1 MQESFT
7 ILCDVRYFPEQA
19 FRLATEWSKAFNKPI
34 SFLSLASNEQE
45 LAKMKSVYQEWEQEK
60 NLSFL
65 TYCRVGE
72 LSSLSSLLDELN
84 LAILIIPLAKQTR
97 FYRVMP
103 LLSACRD
110 LRIPYAFIK
119 EEFTFLSCKKWL
131 IPVNFLPEEKEKGV
145 IASSFGRF
153 YASSFD
159 ILLANDYGSRAACN
173 AEAIQTLLTKFSIPY
188 HLSKGRKD
196 SFGIQQEAVMRA
208 SQGEADIVVLTAS
221 REYGLDDLLFGPPER
236 KMIVNSRV
244 PLLMLNPRDD
254 LYVLCG

>member
-34 SFLSLASNEQE
+34 SLLSLVSDEQE
-45 LAKMKSVYQEWEQEK
+45 RSGVESVHRKWKQEK
-60 NLSFL
+60 EDVFL
-65 TYCRVGE
+65 TYCKTGSLPFLSLILNE
-72 LSSLSSLLDELN
+72 LDV
-84 LAILIIPLAKQTR
+84 AILIIPLAKQTR

-110 LRIPYAFIK
+110 LRMPYVFIK
-119 EEFTFLSCKKWL
+119 EGFSLIACRRWL
-131 IPVNFLPEEKEKGV
+131 IPVGFLPEEKEKGV

-153 YASSFD
+153 YPSSFD
-159 ILLANDYGSRAACN
+159 ILLANDYGPRAARN

-188 HLSKGRKD
+188 RLSKGRKD

-244 PLLMLNPRDD
+244 PLLILNPRDD